1 MTTDDK
7 EIQPQEELD
16 EEAEEKKQQKQ
27 GCFIL
32 AGLFAV
38 ILLGVGSCFA
48 LTRGPDPAEESRT
61 QAINEAQSQV
71 RALET
76 SYDAARRSAAA
87 ARGSWIEASFELY
100 EIFEGWA
107 SRNVQNKYGN
117 GNNALNVIDPK
128 GVCDLAINGNTDAAV
143 IQNRDAL
150 EMRRSLLALDVRFM
164 TETDPDVRSACVRI
178 QDAKSHEESQSERAS
193 KAKQEL
199 EAAERVLDD
208 ALLGKDDIEIK
219 EIKKEEEKRQAND
232 DLREEWNRYT
242 SSLPEYDL
250 ETYTGWVNVCYHFR
264 RMHKFIVL
272 RGADADIVDIYDD
285 MPTMHERASWCIE
298 QRIPTRSAWE
308 YMEAEEKESIADTAG
323 MPCGK
328 DCL

>member
-27 GCFIL
+27 GGFIL

-87 ARGSWIEASFELY
+87 ARGSWIEASFDLY

-178 QDAKSHEESQSERAS
+178 QDAKSQEESQSERAS

-208 ALLGKDDIEIK
+208 ALLGKDDI

-272 RGADADIVDIYDD
+272 RGADADMVDIYDD

-298 QRIPTRSAWE
+298 QSIPTRSAWE
-308 YMEAEEKESIADTAG
+308 SMGTEEKESKADDAG
-323 MPCGK
+323 LPCGNG
-328 DCL
+328 CL